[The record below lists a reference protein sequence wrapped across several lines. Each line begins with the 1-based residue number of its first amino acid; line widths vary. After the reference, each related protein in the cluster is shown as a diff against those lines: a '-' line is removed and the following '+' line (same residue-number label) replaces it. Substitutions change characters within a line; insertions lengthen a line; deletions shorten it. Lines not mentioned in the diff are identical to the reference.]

1 MSTSS
6 GSIAMH
12 KPRTVRP
19 GRQAIVAVVL
29 AVAFGTGIFVGRA
42 SAPSDR
48 RCASAQQIETIN
60 LTARDL
66 RDPVAALHR
75 RIYAHFPARVEP
87 APLDMV
93 DLRDPLRPSIGGSTH
108 T

>member
-12 KPRTVRP
+12 KPWTARP

-29 AVAFGTGIFVGRA
+29 AAVFGTGIFVGRA

-48 RCASAQQIETIN
+48 GASGQQIETID

-93 DLRDPLRPSIGGSTH
+93 DLRDPLLPSIGGSTH